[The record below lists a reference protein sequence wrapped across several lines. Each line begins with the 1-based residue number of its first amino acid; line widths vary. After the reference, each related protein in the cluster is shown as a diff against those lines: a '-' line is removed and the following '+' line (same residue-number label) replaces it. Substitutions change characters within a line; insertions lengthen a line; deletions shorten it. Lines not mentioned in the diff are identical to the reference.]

1 MSAWQGTAQWLNAIM
16 CASELGLCTRGIGR
30 ADGTRGIPRAV
41 QKMLQCD
48 TLANCPRI
56 PLQWECFLIRTFW
69 NSAAYQSRSSI
80 FDGLQKPHQSA
91 FSINLVRV
99 RRSTLERGVNWRE
112 HLQRNRRCEGPAF
125 SFAISDAIFYVRGAC
140 RREALRQS
148 MGEFART

>member
-1 MSAWQGTAQWLNAIM
+1 MSAWQGTARWLNAIM

-91 FSINLVRV
+91 FSINLAGV
-99 RRSTLERGVNWRE
+99 RRSTLVRGVNWRE
-112 HLQRNRRCEGPAF
+112 HLQRKWRQGHAF
-125 SFAISDAIFYVRGAC
+125 YLAISDAIFDIRGAC
-140 RREALRQS
+140 KREALRHR
-148 MGEFART
+148 MG